1 MTVDPRVFP
10 HGDDFRRAAVL
21 DASAEHED
29 LAHLCDRVVVFR
41 RGRIVRERAGPA
53 VTKGSI
59 TAACYAQAG

>member
-10 HGDDFRRAAVL
+10 HGHDFRRGPFST
-21 DASAEHED
+21 DPPRTRSWRTS
-29 LAHLCDRVVVFR
+29 CDRVLVFR
-41 RGRIVRERAGPA
+41 RGSIVRELAGPA